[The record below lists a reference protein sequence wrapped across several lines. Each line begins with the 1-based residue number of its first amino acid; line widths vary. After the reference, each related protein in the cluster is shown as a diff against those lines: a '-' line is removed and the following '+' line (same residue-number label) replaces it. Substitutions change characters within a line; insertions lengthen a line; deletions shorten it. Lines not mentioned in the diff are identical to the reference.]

1 MATMGSLHALRLIET
16 LSSTDDLRI
25 VPVPIAEGSALSH
38 DEMMTRKIEWATRA
52 EFEVL
57 STDVPESYAPFN
69 AVIRI
74 KASGTEDNLRDYL
87 AELRD

>member
-1 MATMGSLHALRLIET
+1 M
-16 LSSTDDLRI
+16 
-25 VPVPIAEGSALSH
+25 PIAEGSALSR
-38 DEMMTRKIEWATRA
+38 DEMMNRKIEWATRA

-57 STDVPESYAPFN
+57 STDVPKSYAPFN